1 MSDLIA
7 LEEHFALRDTLADS
21 APYAVSGG
29 WSDLERRLLDLGEIR
44 LAEMDRHGVKLAVL
58 SLNSPGVQAIRRTA
72 AAVDAARKAND
83 VLANAVAKHTGRLH
97 GFAALPM
104 QDPDAAAVEL
114 RRAVVQLGLLGV
126 LVNGF
131 SEVEREAGVVYYDE
145 LDYLPFWAEVERLGV
160 PFYLH
165 PRDPL
170 LTREPILRQHPWL
183 QGSAWA
189 FGMETATHAL
199 RLMTSGVFDRCPNLQ
214 LILGHLGEGLPFHAW
229 RIDHRMSRSPR
240 GVPAMRTVT
249 DYLRTNVHLTTSGQF
264 RSAALRNAVAEVGH
278 DRVLFSIDYPFE
290 DTSEAVTWFR
300 STDINDTERS
310 QIGFAN
316 AARLLRLAPTVA
328 T

>member
-7 LEEHFALRDTLADS
+7 LEEHFALQDTLADS

-29 WSDLERRLLDLGEIR
+29 WSDLERRLLDLDEIR

-58 SLNSPGVQAIRRTA
+58 SLNSPGVQAIRRTP
-72 AAVDAARKAND
+72 AAVDAARRAND
-83 VLANAVAKHTGRLH
+83 VLADAVARHPGRLH

-104 QDPDAAAVEL
+104 QDPEAAAIEL
-114 RRAVVQLGLLGV
+114 RRAVAQLGLAGA

-145 LDYLPFWAEVERLGV
+145 PDYLPFWAEVERLGV

-170 LTREPILRQHPWL
+170 LTREPILLQYPWL

-189 FGMETATHAL
+189 FGVETATHAL
-199 RLMTSGVFDRCPNLQ
+199 RLMTSGVFDHCPRLL
-214 LILGHLGEGLPFHAW
+214 LILGHLGEGLPFQAW

-240 GVPAMRTVT
+240 GVPAKRTVT
-249 DYLRTNVHLTTSGQF
+249 DYLRTNVILTTSGQF
-264 RSAALRNAVAEVGH
+264 RSAPLRNALDEVGR

-290 DTSEAVTWFR
+290 DMSEAVTWFR
-300 STDINDTERS
+300 SAAIDDTERA

-316 AARLLRLAPTVA
+316 ASRLLRLAPA
-328 T
+328 TAT